1 MRYFAHTVKTGPLN
15 SKLIF
20 LLSYDIIKLFS
31 ERSEAIIMKRK
42 TLLCLLLLSATVL
55 TNIAPAAAAKKA
67 ALPAKRLT
75 LYEGQKKAISIKN
88 KNKKAAYTFTSSS
101 PKKAAVSKKGV
112 ITAKKQ
118 GKAKIVVKEKV
129 KSGRKKTVRKI
140 GVITVTIQK
149 KKFPQQ
155 TPPSQASAA
164 PTAAASTPPAAI
176 APSASQ
182 NPVQASPSGSPQDLP
197 QTTQQP
203 TETPM
208 PTPDLYT
215 KTVLTL
221 SVTDKDLYSV
231 DGNTCRVD
239 MQYFDGEA
247 SGDYFTGNTSE
258 EGTVV
263 TKDYKEG
270 DTQLCARYMLKGT
283 DPDGKNC
290 SIFIEDNGTADETG
304 AFITKPTIITD
315 SDTLAWLETA
325 DLQGRISEADG
336 QKTIRIVWNESNT
349 EPVPPRE
356 VIRPDESLSYPN
368 EIFTFSID
376 IGKTTS
382 VTGDTGKASMIHFR
396 GSSDC
401 ANFKGT
407 IVSDCVDTRLKYD
420 DEIETLSARY
430 ILSGTDAGGKPC
442 HIYVENNGID
452 DNGMVTTPIIITDN
466 PDLAWVESAR
476 LHGTVSWSPKLTIH
490 VAAADND

>member
-203 TETPM
+203 TETPI

-263 TKDYKEG
+263 TKDYKDG

>member
-1 MRYFAHTVKTGPLN
+1 
-15 SKLIF
+15 
-20 LLSYDIIKLFS
+20 
-31 ERSEAIIMKRK
+31 MKRK

-55 TNIAPAAAAKKA
+55 TNIAPATAAKKS
-67 ALPAKRLT
+67 ALPRKKLT

-118 GKAKIVVKEKV
+118 GKAKINVKEKL
-129 KSGRKKTVRKI
+129 KSGGKKTVRKV

-164 PTAAASTPPAAI
+164 PTAAALTPPATAT
-176 APSASQ
+176 APAAQ
-182 NPVQASPSGSPQDLP
+182 NPIQASPSGSPQDLP
-197 QTTQQP
+197 QTTQPP
-203 TETPM
+203 TVPPS

-247 SGDYFTGNTSE
+247 SGDYFNGSTSD

-263 TKDYKEG
+263 IKDYKEG
-270 DTQLCARYMLKGT
+270 NKQLCARYMLKGT

-290 SIFIEDNGTADETG
+290 SIFIEDNAVADETG

-315 SDTLAWLETA
+315 SDALAWLETA
-325 DLQGRISEADG
+325 DLQGRITDVDG
-336 QKTIRIVWNESNT
+336 KKTIRIVWNESNT
-349 EPVPPRE
+349 EPIPPRE

-368 EIFTFSID
+368 EIFTFTID
-376 IGKTTS
+376 IGKTS
-382 VTGDTGKASMIHFR
+382 AVTGDTGKASMIHF
-396 GSSDC
+396 GGASDC

-407 IVSDCVDTRLKYD
+407 IVSDCVDTRLKYNGQ
-420 DEIETLSARY
+420 IETLSARY
-430 ILSGTDAGGKPC
+430 ILSGTDTDGNPC
-442 HIYVENNGID
+442 HVYVENNGID

-466 PDLAWVESAR
+466 PDLAWVESAK